1 MIEKVTCDVCDTV
14 IEPTVVEDSGRNST
28 GELVVSNK
36 YEIKNYETAVSRGK
50 LMGSIE
56 CHICKAC
63 SKVLFRFFRK
73 MQIDPSMYFDT
84 GDL

>member
-1 MIEKVTCDVCDTV
+1 MIEKITCDVCDTV
-14 IEPTVVEDSGRNST
+14 IEPTVYEDVERAPN
-28 GELVVSNK
+28 GERIATK
-36 YEIKNYETAVSRGK
+36 IFDKNYETATSRGK